1 MGQNRL
7 AGREKSFKILILSL
21 SFVSIFLNLGDAPGE
36 DIEGARLE
44 YLSGQGSD
52 FLGGYASVFYAS
64 LPNLFFEW
72 WQYLTILQGALAG
85 LGLYLLLKNNI
96 KRLSSRQFFLS
107 ILFCYFVINLSLA
120 QTRDG
125 IMISA
130 SLIFLS
136 QLKSVKRQSFIIAI
150 LVFCFIFSF
159 RPWLAFAFLPIFY
172 MHLYNFKSIKPIF
185 SILLSLVIVSIPSF
199 IESGIVK
206 ALEIKPGYP
215 QQTVMIHD
223 LVSTF
228 CLSPISETRKLAY
241 AGISQLAVDE
251 SSLDKLCYYYK
262 PNTWQSSITAYPTD
276 QFFPMNLP
284 LLKTVDPG
292 DNELYKK
299 IESSWIKL
307 IINDPKSYIQNHLIF
322 FGQVILGGE
331 SYQFRSNTISSD
343 LDKYRSLKQ
352 FYIVVG
358 DLYASPWTFIAQI
371 HFLSPLIT
379 ILFVLVLYSRRLNT
393 IYHRSMTPFVLTFFV
408 WVALTALG
416 FVSDNGRYTYLPT
429 LLIWSNLLYLFSHDR
444 KLTN

>member
-7 AGREKSFKILILSL
+7 LGRQKLFKILILSL
-21 SFVSIFLNLGDAPGE
+21 SFVSILLNLGDGPGE
-36 DIEGARLE
+36 DIERARLD

-85 LGLYLLLKNNI
+85 LGLYLLLKNTVNQL
-96 KRLSSRQFFLS
+96 KSRHFYL
-107 ILFCYFVINLSLA
+107 ILLFCYFVINLSLA

-130 SLIFLS
+130 SLMFLS
-136 QLKSVKRQSFIIAI
+136 HLKSGKKQSFLITI

-172 MHLYNFKSIKPIF
+172 VHLCNFKSIKPIF
-185 SILLSLVIVSIPSF
+185 SILLSLVIVSIPSL
-199 IESGIVK
+199 IESGIVRT
-206 ALEIKPGYP
+206 LEIKPGYP

-307 IINDPKSYIQNHLIF
+307 IINDPKSYMQNHLIF

-343 LDKYRSLKQ
+343 LNKYRALKQ
-352 FYIVVG
+352 FYTVVG
-358 DLYASPWTFIAQI
+358 DLYDSPWTFIAQI

-379 ILFVLVLYSRRLNT
+379 IFFVLVLYSRRSNT
-393 IYHRSMTPFVLTFFV
+393 IYRRSMTPFVLSFFI
-408 WVALTALG
+408 WVALTTLG
-416 FVSDNGRYTYLPT
+416 YVSDNGRYTYLPT
-429 LLIWSNLLYLFSHDR
+429 LIIYSNFLYQFIHDR

>member
-1 MGQNRL
+1 MGQNRSV
-7 AGREKSFKILILSL
+7 GREKLFKILILSL
-21 SFVSIFLNLGDAPGE
+21 SFVSILLNLGNAPGE
-36 DIEGARLE
+36 DIERARLD

-85 LGLYLLLKNNI
+85 LGLYLLLKNSVNQL
-96 KRLSSRQFFLS
+96 RLRHFFL
-107 ILFCYFVINLSLA
+107 IFLFCYFVINLSLA

-136 QLKSVKRQSFIIAI
+136 QLKSGKKQSFVIAI

-172 MHLYNFKSIKPIF
+172 VHLHNFKSIKPIF
-185 SILLSLVIVSIPSF
+185 SILLSLMIVSIPSF
-199 IESGIVK
+199 IESGIVRD
-206 ALEIKPGYP
+206 LEIKPGYP

-241 AGISQLAVDE
+241 AGISQLAMDE

-276 QFFPMNLP
+276 QFFPINLP
-284 LLKTVDPG
+284 LLKIVDPG

-299 IESSWIKL
+299 IELSWIKL
-307 IINDPKSYIQNHLIF
+307 IVGDPKSYIQNHLIF

-343 LDKYRSLKQ
+343 LDKNRSLKQ

-358 DLYASPWTFIAQI
+358 DLYALPWTFIAQI

-379 ILFVLVLYSRRLNT
+379 ILFVLVLYSRRSNT
-393 IYHRSMTPFVLTFFV
+393 SYQRSMTPFVLTFFV
-408 WVALTALG
+408 WVALTTLG

-429 LLIWSNLLYLFSHDR
+429 LLIYSNVLYQFIHDR

>member
-7 AGREKSFKILILSL
+7 VGREKSFKILILSL

-72 WQYLTILQGALAG
+72 WQHLTILQGALAG

-136 QLKSVKRQSFIIAI
+136 QLKSGKRQSFIIAI

-276 QFFPMNLP
+276 LFFPMNLP

>member
-1 MGQNRL
+1 MEQNRL
-7 AGREKSFKILILSL
+7 VWREKHLKILILSL
-21 SFVSIFLNLGDAPGE
+21 AFVSILLKLGDAPGE
-36 DIEGARLE
+36 DIGRARLD

-72 WQYLTILQGALAG
+72 WQYLIIFQGALAG
-85 LGLYLLLKNNI
+85 LGLHLFLKNTVNNI
-96 KRLSSRQFFLS
+96 RSSHFFL
-107 ILFCYFVINLSLA
+107 ILLFCYFVMNLSLA

-136 QLKSVKRQSFIIAI
+136 QLKSGKKQSVVIAI

-159 RPWLAFAFLPIFY
+159 RPWLAFAFLPVFY
-172 MHLYNFKSIKPIF
+172 MHLSKFISIKPIF
-185 SILLSLVIVSIPSF
+185 SILLSFMIVSIPSF
-199 IESGIVK
+199 IESGIVR

-241 AGISQLAVDE
+241 TGISQLAIDE

-276 QFFPMNLP
+276 QFFPINLP
-284 LLKTVDPG
+284 LLKIVDPG

-299 IESSWIKL
+299 IELSWIKL
-307 IINDPKSYIQNHLIF
+307 ILNDPKSYIQNHLIF

-331 SYQFRSNTISSD
+331 SYQFRSNAISSD
-343 LDKYRSLKQ
+343 LESYQSLKQ
-352 FYIVVG
+352 FYKVVG
-358 DLYASPWTFIAQI
+358 DLYDSPWIFIAQM

-379 ILFVLVLYSRRLNT
+379 MLFILFLYSRRSTT
-393 IYHRSMTPFVLTFFV
+393 IYWRSITPLVLTFFV
-408 WVALTALG
+408 WVALTTLG

-429 LLIWSNLLYLFSHDR
+429 LLIYSNFLHQFINDR

>member
-7 AGREKSFKILILSL
+7 VEREKHFKILILSL
-21 SFVSIFLNLGDAPGE
+21 SFVSILLNLGDAPGE
-36 DIEGARLE
+36 DIESARLG

-85 LGLYLLLKNNI
+85 LGLYLLLKNTVNQL
-96 KRLSSRQFFLS
+96 RSRHFFL
-107 ILFCYFVINLSLA
+107 IFLFCYFVINLSLA

-136 QLKSVKRQSFIIAI
+136 QLKSGKKQSFVIAI

-172 MHLYNFKSIKPIF
+172 VHLYNFKSLKPIF
-185 SILLSLVIVSIPSF
+185 SILLSLMIVSIPSF
-199 IESGIVK
+199 IESGTVR

-241 AGISQLAVDE
+241 TGISQLAMDE

-276 QFFPMNLP
+276 QFFPINLP
-284 LLKTVDPG
+284 LLKIVDPG
-292 DNELYKK
+292 DSELYKK
-299 IESSWIKL
+299 IELSWIKL
-307 IINDPKSYIQNHLIF
+307 IVNDPKSYIQNHLIF

-343 LDKYRSLKQ
+343 LEKHQSLKQ
-352 FYIVVG
+352 FYKEVG
-358 DLYASPWTFIAQI
+358 DLYASPWTFIAQM

-379 ILFVLVLYSRRLNT
+379 ILFVLFLYSRRSTT
-393 IYHRSMTPFVLTFFV
+393 IYWRSMTPLVLTFFV
-408 WVALTALG
+408 WVALTTLG

-429 LLIWSNLLYLFSHDR
+429 LLIYSNFLYQFINDR